1 MSADLSEFTV
11 TQAHPVVHACYAMTV
26 NEQRVLL
33 ACICQI
39 DPRYAMPDG
48 KTYILTVEQ
57 ARDLFYTEKNAQNV
71 YRDLA
76 TAVEKLYE
84 RDVKIKLPNGDILQT
99 RFVQSIVWSPNKL
112 QIQVKFADDIKPY
125 LSELKSN
132 FSSYKLKHI
141 VQLTSIYAIRLYGWL
156 VSWASQNQ
164 FYKELEI
171 DDIRDKLELENKY
184 QAIGEFKRRVIEP
197 AIRQINANT
206 DFELDVSY
214 KKIKREIR
222 WIQFRFNQKPDAK
235 NAALDAK
242 KQRETRALRNQAAAQ
257 KRKETE
263 QVQAAAANAAALAAE
278 FGILPDGTR
287 YTRLSDGSEW
297 VKSGGVLHCA
307 ATNTSVAPAQI
318 GRALASGEFVRE
330 GELGQPEN
338 SPGEFPEETDDL
350 PGCWEEETEEQQ
362 EAIAHQIEFMERELK
377 LIALRERGLISEEKF
392 LEMMIGTQPK
402 EFLEAYEA
410 AELPLSETPPK

>member
-84 RDVKIKLPNGDILQT
+84 RDVKIKMPNGDILQT
-99 RFVQSIVWSPNKL
+99 RFVQSIVWSPDRL

-242 KQRETRALRNQAAAQ
+242 KQRETRTLRNQAAAQ

-263 QVQAAAANAAALAAE
+263 VVQAAADNAAALLEE
-278 FGILPDGTR
+278 FEALPDGTR

-307 ATNTSVAPAQI
+307 AINTSVAPAQI

-338 SPGEFPEETDDL
+338 YPGEFSEETDDL
-350 PGCWEEETEEQQ
+350 PGYWEEETEEQQ

-392 LEMMIGTQPK
+392 LEMMIGTPPK

-410 AELPLSETPPK
+410 AELPPSETPSK

>member
-84 RDVKIKLPNGDILQT
+84 RDVKIKMPNGDILQT
-99 RFVQSIVWSPNKL
+99 RFVQSIVWSPDRL

-263 QVQAAAANAAALAAE
+263 VVQAAADNAAALLEE
-278 FGILPDGTR
+278 FEALPDGTR

-307 ATNTSVAPAQI
+307 AINTSVAPAQI

-338 SPGEFPEETDDL
+338 YPGEFSEETDDL
-350 PGCWEEETEEQQ
+350 PGYWEEETEEQQ

-392 LEMMIGTQPK
+392 LEMMIGTPPK

-410 AELPLSETPPK
+410 AELPPSETPSK